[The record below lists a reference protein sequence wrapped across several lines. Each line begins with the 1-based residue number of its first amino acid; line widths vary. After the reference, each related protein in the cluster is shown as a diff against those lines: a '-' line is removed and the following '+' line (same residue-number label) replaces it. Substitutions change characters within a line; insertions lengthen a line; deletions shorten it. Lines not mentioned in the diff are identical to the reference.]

1 MSSCAA
7 CAEHPRL
14 TFRRGKALDGRDK
27 HGHDGDKQTAWE
39 GTTMGLLDGKVALIT
54 GAGGGLGE
62 AYAQLFAREGAAV
75 VVNDLG
81 GPRDGSGADVSMAQ
95 KVVNAIKAEGGRA
108 VANGADISTLA
119 GGQSVFDDAIK
130 NFGRADIL
138 VNNAGILL
146 DQTFAKATEAAWD
159 RVLKVHLKGT
169 FCCTQPVFKWMRENG
184 GGVIVNTSSTSGL
197 IGNFGQT
204 NYGAAKGG
212 LWGLSNVLAIEGRKY
227 NIRIWTLAPG
237 ALTRMTADLPRYKE
251 NPGAALGPDGIA
263 PAVLYMVSE
272 LSGDQ
277 TGKVLG
283 VSGPRGVRE
292 MRMME
297 MEGWKPPHTGWKAQ
311 DIVDH
316 AKDIFFSEEQIKMGA
331 RRF

>member
-1 MSSCAA
+1 VKKK
-7 CAEHPRL
+7 EHN
-14 TFRRGKALDGRDK
+14 G
-27 HGHDGDKQTAWE
+27 E
-39 GTTMGLLDGKVALIT
+39 TTMGLLDGKVALIT

-62 AYAQLFAREGAAV
+62 AYAKLFAREGAAV

-81 GPRDGSGADVSMAQ
+81 GPRDGSGSDKSMAD
-95 KVVNAIKAEGGRA
+95 KVVDAIKAEGGRA
-108 VANGADISTLA
+108 VANGADISTMA

-130 NFGRADIL
+130 HFGRADIL

-146 DQTFAKATEAAWD
+146 DETFHKAKEANWD
-159 RVLKVHLKGT
+159 RVMKVHLKGT
-169 FCCTQPVFKWMRENG
+169 FCCTQPVFKWMRDNG

-212 LWGLSNVLAIEGRKY
+212 IWGLSNVLAIEGRKY

-263 PAVLYMVSE
+263 PAVLYMVSD

-297 MEGWKPPHTGWKAQ
+297 MEGWKPPFTGWKAE
-311 DIVDH
+311 DIATH
-316 AKDIFFSEEQIKMGA
+316 AKEIFFSEEQIKMGA

>member
-1 MSSCAA
+1 
-7 CAEHPRL
+7 
-14 TFRRGKALDGRDK
+14 
-27 HGHDGDKQTAWE
+27 
-39 GTTMGLLDGKVALIT
+39 MGLLEGKVALIT

-62 AYAQLFAREGAAV
+62 AYARLFAREGAAV
-75 VVNDLG
+75 VVNDRG
-81 GPRDGSGADVSMAQ
+81 GPRDGSGSDKSMAED
-95 KVVNAIKAEGGRA
+95 VVDAIKAEGGRA

-119 GGQSVFDDAIK
+119 GGQSVFDDAIRH
-130 NFGRADIL
+130 FGRADIL
-138 VNNAGILL
+138 VNNAGILR
-146 DQTFAKATEAAWD
+146 DQTFAKANESDWD
-159 RVLKVHLKGT
+159 MVIKVHLKGT
-169 FCCTQPVFKWMRENG
+169 FCTTLPVFRWMRENG

-197 IGNFGQT
+197 IGNFGQS

-212 LWGLSNVLAIEGRKY
+212 IWGFSNVLAIEGRKY

-251 NPGAALGPDGIA
+251 NPGASLSPEGIA
-263 PAVLYMVSE
+263 PAVLYMVSD

-297 MEGWKPPHTGWKAQ
+297 REGWKPPHTGWKAQ
-311 DIVDH
+311 DIVEH
-316 AKDIFFSEEQIKMGA
+316 AKEIFFSEEEIKGSA